1 MVPTCLR
8 LRQGSISQRYHC
20 CQATFFQHHHII
32 KLFTS
37 FGWACHIKKCLK
49 QRIVAGGR
57 QRARCDTS
65 SLTLLR
71 ARTGSLVETQS
82 SSLHVHKNAKYHLMV
97 LIFIYNA
104 KKNMFY
110 ISFHS
115 ITSSLRCRGV
125 IYSSIPQ
132 DLRHIFMKYYVYT
145 LTKAIQSSGTFLT
158 VFRFISFFTIFRP
171 ADPLNFVVI
180 GAHHWS

>member
-8 LRQGSISQRYHC
+8 LRQGSISQRRGIIAAK
-20 CQATFFQHHHII
+20 QLFSSII

-82 SSLHVHKNAKYHLMV
+82 SSLHVHINAKYHLMV

-104 KKNMFY
+104 KKKHVLHIFSQHN
-110 ISFHS
+110 I
-115 ITSSLRCRGV
+115 
-125 IYSSIPQ
+125 IPQ
-132 DLRHIFMKYYVYT
+132 MQGGHLLVHTTRPKAHFHEILRIYTHKGHTKFRNFFNSFSIFFIFRHI
-145 LTKAIQSSGTFLT
+145 SPG
-158 VFRFISFFTIFRP
+158 RP
-171 ADPLNFVVI
+171 P
-180 GAHHWS
+180 